1 MKVLVTGGAGFI
13 GSHFVDLMMY
23 EGHDVVVLDK
33 LTYAGRRENLQQ
45 WDSNPRFEFVVGD
58 VCEDLLVLT
67 LAGDCDA
74 IVHMAAQTHVDR
86 SLGEFIAVKEFIDT
100 EVVGMLSVLHACKE
114 LGIRVLNVGTDE
126 VYGQVLEGFA
136 TEEDPLQP
144 RNPYSVCKAAAE
156 MMCHSYFVSFGVD
169 VVTARSCNNVGPRQH
184 PEKLV
189 PKMITNALR
198 GEKLPVYGQGKQKR
212 EWIYVTDNCHAL
224 KRVLESGEAGEVYN
238 VSACQEA
245 ENIDMVHS
253 ILRALG
259 KGDDLIEFVTDRPG
273 HDFRYAVSP
282 EKLMKLGW
290 QAKFGI
296 KEALDMT
303 VKWYQDNEWWWGGE

>member
-23 EGHDVVVLDK
+23 EGNKVVVLDK
-33 LTYAGRRENLQQ
+33 LTYAGRRDNLQQ
-45 WDSNPRFEFVVGD
+45 WDSNPNFEFVKGD
-58 VCEDLLVLT
+58 VCDLGLMMAVID
-67 LAGDCDA
+67 GCDA
-74 IVHMAAQTHVDR
+74 VVHMAAQTHVDR
-86 SLGEFIAVKEFIDT
+86 SLGVFDSVKEFIDT
-100 EVVGMLSVLHACKE
+100 EVTGMTSVLHACMARK
-114 LGIRVLNVGTDE
+114 IRCVNAGTDE
-126 VYGQVLEGFA
+126 VYGHVLEGFA
-136 TEEDPLQP
+136 VEEDPLQP

-198 GEKLPVYGQGKQKR
+198 GQRLPVYGQGRQKR
-212 EWIYVTDNCHAL
+212 EWVYVTDNCYAL
-224 KRVLESGEAGEVYN
+224 KSVLESGKAGEAYN
-238 VSACQEA
+238 VSAGQEA

-253 ILRALG
+253 ILRMLG
-259 KGDDLIEFVTDRPG
+259 KGDSLIEFVTDRPG

-282 EKLMKLGW
+282 DKLMKLGW

-296 KEALDMT
+296 EEALDMT
-303 VKWYQDNEWWWGGE
+303 VKWYQDNSWWWGDE